1 MGMGNVRLTRGA
13 KVAATASE
21 ADGRAGDAG
30 PQAGPRK
37 PSGGLAAAR
46 WRGWPVASWAGCWS
60 CGLGRAAGWEAFFSS
75 SFSIFHFF
83 SICLNS
89 NLV

>member
-1 MGMGNVRLTRGA
+1 MGNVRLTRGA

-30 PQAGPRK
+30 PQAGPRE
-37 PSGGLAAAR
+37 PSGWPAAAR
-46 WRGWPVASWAGCWS
+46 WWGWPVAGWAGCS
-60 CGLGRAAGWEAFFSS
+60 FGLGRAAGWEAFFSS

>member
-1 MGMGNVRLTRGA
+1 MGNVRLTRGA
-13 KVAATASE
+13 KVAATASK

-30 PQAGPRK
+30 LQAGPRE
-37 PSGGLAAAR
+37 PSDRLAAAR
-46 WRGWPVASWAGCWS
+46 WRGWPVAGWAGCWS
-60 CGLGRAAGWEAFFSS
+60 CGLGRAAGREAFFSS

>member
-1 MGMGNVRLTRGA
+1 MGNVRLTHGA
-13 KVAATASE
+13 MVAATVSE

-30 PQAGPRK
+30 AQAGPRE

-46 WRGWPVASWAGCWS
+46 WRGWPVAGWASCWS
-60 CGLGRAAGWEAFFSS
+60 CRLGQAAGWEAFFSS

>member
-1 MGMGNVRLTRGA
+1 MGNMRLTRGA
-13 KVAATASE
+13 KVAATTSE
-21 ADGRAGDAG
+21 ADGHAGDAG
-30 PQAGPRK
+30 PQAGPRE

-46 WRGWPVASWAGCWS
+46 WRGWPVAGWAGHWS
-60 CGLGRAAGWEAFFSS
+60 CGLGRSAGWEAFFSS